1 MKDTVEQIYY
11 NGYTINIYSDDDPFN
26 PREDCDN
33 VSKMIC
39 FHRNYRLGDYKES
52 QKWDSDDFQEFIE
65 KENGKS
71 IVALPLYLYDHSGIT
86 MSTGRFA
93 CQWDSGCVG
102 YAYIDK
108 KEFIKEFGVKHW
120 TKVLQQKAIDW
131 IESDVEVYDQYISG
145 EVYGYRIENN
155 EGEEEDDLG
164 CNGWFGYDF
173 EKSGLLSEA
182 KAEID
187 FLIEERIKEAIRDTE
202 EQKQIHN
209 NLQPI
214 ESY

>member
-1 MKDTVEQIYY
+1 MKDTVDEIYY

-33 VSKMIC
+33 VCKMIC
-39 FHRNYRLGDYKES
+39 FHRRYSLGDVKES
-52 QKWDSDDFQEFIE
+52 NKWDSDDFQEFIE

-86 MSTGRFA
+86 MSTGRFS

-108 KEFIKEFGVKHW
+108 KEFIKEFGKKRW
-120 TKVLQQKAIDW
+120 TKELQEKAIDW
-131 IESDVEVYDQYISG
+131 IKSDVEVYDDYISG
-145 EVYGYRIENN
+145 QVYGYRIENSD
-155 EGEEEDDLG
+155 EEEEDDYG

-173 EKSGLLSEA
+173 EKSGLLPEA
-182 KAEID
+182 RAQID
-187 FLIEERIKEAIRDTE
+187 WLIEERIKEAIRDTE

-214 ESY
+214 EIY